1 MKPSALFSSDSVTQ
15 VLDSQKCDRISRD
28 MVGRLA
34 GRLDSLI
41 DVPFVGE
48 GAEAALFIRIVDAI
62 DRFVYESLPCE
73 LYSLISLAENGV
85 TQDEARVIE
94 DSLTSYANKVF
105 NIPFLSERTE
115 ERVFRFVVGLLV
127 RAMVK
132 GRSLDALLV

>member
-1 MKPSALFSSDSVTQ
+1 
-15 VLDSQKCDRISRD
+15 

-48 GAEAALFIRIVDAI
+48 RAEAALFIRIVDAI

-73 LYSLISLAENGV
+73 LYSLISLADNGV